1 MYPGINPISIW
12 IFVVY
17 VKNMQ
22 VSLYIHIPFCLKKC
36 LYCDFNSFAY
46 APVTKDEYVDLL
58 VREMELRA
66 GEIPE
71 QMVVPTLFFGGG
83 TPSLLSAEVVGR
95 LIEAA
100 DRLFHL
106 EDGAEITLEANPGT
120 VTREQLAGYRT
131 AGVNRLSVGVQSFHD
146 SLLTGIGRVHDS
158 AEAVRAVEAVRNAG
172 FDNLGIDL
180 IHTLPGETLSM
191 WEADLRRAVELA
203 PEHVSAY
210 SLILEEGTPLHGEA
224 EKGRLVLPEEEAA
237 VEMLELTADFLVA
250 AGYEHYEISNF
261 ARPGRRS
268 RHNQV
273 YWRRGSYLGFGAG
286 AHSLLRRETGDLRWG
301 NTESLTEYR
310 QCISEDCLP
319 DVERHVLTIREA
331 MAEYMFLGLRMLEG
345 VDTMAFFREFGA
357 TVAEVWPG
365 VAEGLCREGLLVSD
379 GTFLRLSR
387 RGLLLANRAFAAFL

>member
-1 MYPGINPISIW
+1 MSSPQPI
-12 IFVVY
+12 
-17 VKNMQ
+17 
-22 VSLYIHIPFCLKKC
+22 SLYIHIPFCLKKC
-36 LYCDFNSFAY
+36 LYCDFNSFAD
-46 APVTKDEYVDLL
+46 APVTKEEYVDLL

-66 GEIPE
+66 GEITE
-71 QMVVPTLFFGGG
+71 KAAVPTLFFGGG
-83 TPSLLSAEVVGR
+83 TPSLLSAEVVER

-100 DRLFHL
+100 QMYDV
-106 EDGAEITLEANPGT
+106 EAGAEVTLEANPGT
-120 VTREQLAGYRT
+120 VTREKLAGYRA
-131 AGVNRLSVGVQSFHD
+131 AGVNRLSIGVQSFHD
-146 SLLTGIGRVHDS
+146 TLLARLGRVHS
-158 AEAVRAVEAVRNAG
+158 SSEAVAAFESARAAG

-180 IHTLPGETLSM
+180 IHTLPGETLEM

-203 PEHVSAY
+203 PEHISAY

-237 VEMLELTADFLVA
+237 VEMLELTTEFLVA

-273 YWRRGSYLGFGAG
+273 YWRRGNYLGFGAG

-310 QCISEDCLP
+310 QYISEDCLP
-319 DVERHVLTIREA
+319 DVERHVLTVREA

-345 VDTMAFFREFGA
+345 VDTMAFSREFGA
-357 TVAEVWPG
+357 TVTDVWPG
-365 VAEGLCREGLLVSD
+365 VAEGLCREGLLVED

-387 RGLLLANRAFAAFL
+387 RGLLLANRVFAAFL